1 MKKIHLLFLAIAI
14 VINSYGQA
22 DKSETILYGDV
33 KDKASQNEIPY
44 ATILVKGSSTGTAAN
59 EKGQF
64 KLEHIKEGTHTIIA
78 QFVGYK
84 PQEVEIDVSRDTT
97 TRLLFELE
105 EDVFN
110 LQQVVVTG
118 TRTQHYV
125 KNVPIRTEVVTSK
138 ALKNKNAWNV
148 FEALEGVP
156 GIRVEN
162 QCQSCNFTMVRMQGL
177 GSEHT
182 QVLINGQP
190 VYSGL
195 ASVYGLEQIGVGD
208 VERIEVIKGAGS
220 ALYGSS
226 AIAGAINIITK
237 DPSPIPTISADLQF
251 GNHNSN
257 IYNFNASMRNE
268 KGNIGMSIYAQK
280 IDHGIID
287 ESGEGTTSEEIKKS
301 DGISDR
307 VDSKMHNI
315 GASIFVDNPFFGR
328 DKLILRGKTINE
340 RREGGIIT
348 NDNYKNPYTEG
359 TEHIATDRY
368 EAELNYEKNFGES
381 SVIKFNQSYIN
392 HNRSA
397 TNDSYLTDYM
407 NTHEGLS
414 PDVTEMRPY
423 LAEEN
428 SHISTLTFD
437 TKLGNHNLLFG
448 VQHYI
453 TNLNESGMYVVVD
466 EKNEYFGDSYKSIAK
481 KHSQEFGGFI
491 QDEWQV
497 TSDLIL
503 VPGLRIDYHSSGEE
517 YSSDRQ
523 IFDTDFPKTSFNKTS
538 LNPRIALKYNFDE
551 HFTFRANIG
560 TGFRAPYGFSEDLH
574 LCSGSPRVWK
584 SSELK
589 AETSRSVN
597 ISGDYYGHHIQ
608 FSANLFYTYLKDKID
623 FTDAD
628 ESVKNLGYT
637 YQWRNIDDAIVKGI
651 ELSLLLNPFKALTI
665 GADYS
670 LNSGEYKNPRNDWMN
685 TEFENVSKQIS
696 RFPTTS
702 GSIKIEYTPLF
713 WNFTVYGLYQGKS
726 YIDYLSEIENNSK
739 IKKTD
744 PYMTFNA
751 SISRTFGKIRLYI
764 GGKNIF
770 SYIQDERHLDDAAFI
785 YAPLYGAM
793 YYAGISLGF

>member
-1 MKKIHLLFLAIAI
+1 M
-14 VINSYGQA
+14 
-22 DKSETILYGDV
+22 
-33 KDKASQNEIPY
+33 
-44 ATILVKGSSTGTAAN
+44 
-59 EKGQF
+59 
-64 KLEHIKEGTHTIIA
+64 
-78 QFVGYK
+78 
-84 PQEVEIDVSRDTT
+84 
-97 TRLLFELE
+97 
-105 EDVFN
+105 
-110 LQQVVVTG
+110 VTG